1 MKTIYRMVLSTFIL
15 VFLVSVLFF
24 VLVVQLLDLFSNL
37 WRYLAHETTL
47 RQILTIAYYYLPK
60 CLSYAIPPGL
70 LFSAAFTLGMLYKNN
85 ELIAILGSG
94 ISLYRLVLP
103 FVLIGVILSVFG
115 FFFEQNVVIDT
126 YIRKNELFRGA
137 VRQEI
142 SYSNTNVTVISE
154 DTLTIYQVNYYN
166 DKKETLTDLMILRR
180 GQNNGFVARIDAD
193 WAEWNGRYWIL
204 HNSRRYI
211 WEEAEQT
218 VILRQSSLYQAEE
231 LVEPPATFRKTTRDV
246 EEMRSVEARQ
256 WIDKLKRAGLPY
268 RGALTEYYTKYF
280 FAASP
285 FIVVLIAAGMGGR
298 FKRNVL
304 LMNLLTALL
313 VSVIYY
319 VMQMVSVILAKNGL
333 LPPLAGA
340 GLSFVLFLAVGALA
354 LRTART

>member
-1 MKTIYRMVLSTFIL
+1 M
-15 VFLVSVLFF
+15 
-24 VLVVQLLDLFSNL
+24 LL
-37 WRYLAHETTL
+37 
-47 RQILTIAYYYLPK
+47 
-60 CLSYAIPPGL
+60 
-70 LFSAAFTLGMLYKNN
+70 
-85 ELIAILGSG
+85 
-94 ISLYRLVLP
+94 
-103 FVLIGVILSVFG
+103 GVGLSVFG

-126 YIRKNELFRGA
+126 FIHKNELFRGV

-154 DTLTIYQVNYYN
+154 DTHTIYQVNYYN
-166 DKKETLTDLMILRR
+166 DKKQTLTEVMILERAE
-180 GQNNGFVARIDAD
+180 NNGFAARIDAD
-193 WAEWNGRYWIL
+193 WAEWNGRHWIL

-211 WEEAEQT
+211 WEEEQQT
-218 VILRQSSLYQAEE
+218 VVLRQSARYEATE
-231 LVEPPATFRKTTRDV
+231 LTEPPMTFRKSTRDV
-246 EEMRSVEARQ
+246 EEMRSAEARQ

-268 RGALTEYYTKYF
+268 RGALTEYYKKFF

-285 FIVVLIAAGMGGR
+285 FIVVLIATGMGGR

-319 VMQMVSVILAKNGL
+319 VLQMVSVILAKNGL

>member
-1 MKTIYRMVLSTFIL
+1 MKTIYRMVLTTFIL

-24 VLVVQLLDLFSNL
+24 VLIVQLLDLFTNL
-37 WRYLAHETTL
+37 WRYLAHDTGLQE
-47 RQILTIAYYYLPK
+47 ILKIAYFYLPK
-60 CLSYAIPPGL
+60 CLTYATAPGL

-94 ISLYRLVLP
+94 ISLFRLVLP
-103 FVLIGVILSVFG
+103 FMLIGIALSIFG

-126 YIRKNELFRGA
+126 FIRKNELFRGA

-154 DTLTIYQVNYYN
+154 DTFTIYQVNYYN
-166 DKKETLTDLMILRR
+166 DKKQTLTDLMILER
-180 GQNNGFVARIDAD
+180 GENNGFVSRTDAD
-193 WAEWNGRYWIL
+193 WAEWNGRHWVL
-204 HNSRRYI
+204 HNSRRYL
-211 WEEAEQT
+211 WDEQQQT
-218 VILRQSSLYQAEE
+218 VVLQRSALRQAAE
-231 LVEPPATFRKTTRDV
+231 LTEPPMTFRKTTRDV
-246 EEMRSVEARQ
+246 EEMKSAEARL

-268 RGALTEYYTKYF
+268 RGSLTEYYKKFF

-340 GLSFVLFLAVGALA
+340 GLSFVLFLAVGALS

>member
-1 MKTIYRMVLSTFIL
+1 MKTIYGMILTTFIL
-15 VFLVSVLFF
+15 IFLVSVLFF
-24 VLVVQLLDLFSNL
+24 VLVVQLLDLFANL
-37 WRYLAHETTL
+37 WRYLAHETSL
-47 RQILTIAYYYLPK
+47 REILTIAYYYLPK

-70 LFSAAFTLGMLYKNN
+70 LFSAAFTLGILYRNN

-103 FVLIGVILSVFG
+103 FVLLGMALSVFS
-115 FFFEQNVVIDT
+115 FFFEQYVVIDT
-126 YIRKNELFRGA
+126 FIRKNEMFRA
-137 VRQEI
+137 SVRQEI

-154 DTLTIYQVNYYN
+154 DTNTIYQVNYYN
-166 DKKETLTDLMILRR
+166 DAKQTLTDLMILER
-180 GQNNGFVARIDAD
+180 GENNGFVARIDAD
-193 WAEWNGRYWIL
+193 WAEWNGSHWVL
-204 HNSRRYI
+204 HNSRRYM
-211 WEEAEQT
+211 WEEGEQT
-218 VILRQSSLYQAEE
+218 VVLKHRSLEEAAE
-231 LVEPPATFRKTTRDV
+231 LSEPPQTFRKTTRDV
-246 EEMRSVEARQ
+246 EEMKSGEARQ

-268 RGALTEYYTKYF
+268 RGALTEYYKKFF

-319 VMQMVSVILAKNGL
+319 VMQMVAIILAKNGL

-340 GLSFVLFLAVGALA
+340 GLSFVLFLAIGALT

>member
-1 MKTIYRMVLSTFIL
+1 MKTIYGMILTTFIL

-24 VLVVQLLDLFSNL
+24 VLIVQLLDLFANL
-37 WRYLAHETTL
+37 WRYLAHETSL
-47 RQILTIAYYYLPK
+47 REILTIAYYYLPK

-70 LFSAAFTLGMLYKNN
+70 LFSAAFTLGVLYKNN

-103 FVLIGVILSVFG
+103 FLLFGVGLSVFG

-126 YIRKNELFRGA
+126 FIRKNELFRGA

-154 DTLTIYQVNYYN
+154 DTTTIYQVNYYN
-166 DKKETLTDLMILRR
+166 DKKQTLTDLLILERAK
-180 GQNNGFVARIDAD
+180 NNGFAARIDAD

-218 VILRQSSLYQAEE
+218 VVLKQSALYEARE
-231 LVEPPATFRKTTRDV
+231 LTEPPTTFRKTTRDV
-246 EEMRSVEARQ
+246 EEMRSAEARQ

-268 RGALTEYYTKYF
+268 RGALTEYYKKFF

-285 FIVVLIAAGMGGR
+285 FIVVLIATGMGGR

-319 VMQMVSVILAKNGL
+319 VLQMVSVILAKNGL
-333 LPPLAGA
+333 VPPLAGA
-340 GLSFVLFLAVGALA
+340 GLSFILFLAVGSLA

>member
-1 MKTIYRMVLSTFIL
+1 MKTIYGMILGTFIL

-24 VLVVQLLDLFSNL
+24 VLIVQLLDLFTNL
-37 WRYLAHETTL
+37 WRYLAHDTSLTEIL
-47 RQILTIAYYYLPK
+47 RIAYYYLPK

-70 LFSAAFTLGMLYKNN
+70 LFSAAYTLGMLYKNN

-103 FVLIGVILSVFG
+103 FILVGIGLSVFG
-115 FFFEQNVVIDT
+115 FFFEQYLVIDT
-126 YIRKNELFRGA
+126 FIRKNELFRET

-154 DTLTIYQVNYYN
+154 DTLTIYQVDYYN
-166 DKKETLTDLMILRR
+166 DKKETLTDVMILQRDPD
-180 GQNNGFVARIDAD
+180 GGFGARIDAD
-193 WAEWNGRYWIL
+193 WGEWNGRHWVL
-204 HNSRRYI
+204 HDSRSYG
-211 WEEAEQT
+211 WGEEGRSVELERSA
-218 VILRQSSLYQAEE
+218 LLQATE
-231 LVEPPATFRKTTRDV
+231 LTEPPATFRKTTRDV
-246 EEMRSVEARQ
+246 EEMKSGEARV

-268 RGALTEYYTKYF
+268 RGALTEYYKKYF

-304 LMNLLTALL
+304 LMNLLTALV
-313 VSVIYY
+313 VSVVYY
-319 VMQMVSVILAKNGL
+319 VLQMVAVILAKNGL

-340 GLSFVLFLAVGALA
+340 GLAFVAFLAIGSLA

>member
-1 MKTIYRMVLSTFIL
+1 MVLSTFIL

-24 VLVVQLLDLFSNL
+24 VLIVQLLDLFSNL
-37 WRYLAHETTL
+37 WRYLAHDAGL
-47 RQILTIAYYYLPK
+47 REILTIAYYYLPK

-70 LFSAAFTLGMLYKNN
+70 LFSAAFTLGVLYKNN

-103 FVLIGVILSVFG
+103 FVLIGIALSVFG
-115 FFFEQNVVIDT
+115 FFFEQYVVIDT
-126 YIRKNELFRGA
+126 YIRKNQMFRGA

-142 SYSNTNVTVISE
+142 SYSNTNVTVISA

-166 DKKETLTDLMILRR
+166 DKKETLTDLMVLER
-180 GQNNGFVARIDAD
+180 GATNGFVARIDAD
-193 WAEWNGRYWIL
+193 WAEWNGRHWVL
-204 HNSRRYI
+204 HNSRRYF
-211 WEEAEQT
+211 WEESAQT
-218 VILRQSSLYQAEE
+218 VVLQRAPLYQATE
-231 LVEPPATFRKTTRDV
+231 LTEPPQTFRKTTRDV
-246 EEMRSVEARQ
+246 EEMRSGEARQ

-268 RGALTEYYTKYF
+268 REALTEYYKKFF

-285 FIVVLIAAGMGGR
+285 FIVVLIATGMGGR

-319 VMQMVSVILAKNGL
+319 VTQMVSIILAKNGL

-340 GLSFVLFLAVGALA
+340 GLSFVLFFAVGGLT

>member
-1 MKTIYRMVLSTFIL
+1 MKTLYGMVLTTFIL
-15 VFLVSVLFF
+15 VFLVSLLFF
-24 VLVVQLLDLFSNL
+24 VLVVQLLDLFANL
-37 WRYLAHETTL
+37 WRYLAHETSL
-47 RQILTIAYYYLPK
+47 QEILSIAYYYLPK

-70 LFSAAFTLGMLYKNN
+70 LFSAAFTLGVLHKNN

-94 ISLYRLVLP
+94 ISLFRLVLP
-103 FVLIGVILSVFG
+103 FVLLGMALSVFG
-115 FFFEQNVVIDT
+115 FFFEQYVVIDSF
-126 YIRKNELFRGA
+126 IRKKQMFRTA

-142 SYSNTNVTVISE
+142 SYSNTNITVISE
-154 DTLTIYQVNYYN
+154 DTFTIYQVNYYN
-166 DKKETLTDLMILRR
+166 DKKQTLTDLMILER
-180 GQNNGFVARIDAD
+180 GENNGFRARIDAD
-193 WAEWNGRYWIL
+193 WAEWNGRHWIL

-211 WEEAEQT
+211 WEEDKQT
-218 VILRQSSLYQAEE
+218 VVLQQSALYEATE
-231 LVEPPATFRKTTRDV
+231 LTEAPGTFRKTTRDV
-246 EEMRSVEARQ
+246 EEMRGAEARQ

-268 RGALTEYYTKYF
+268 RGALTEYYTKFF

-285 FIVVLIAAGMGGR
+285 FIVVLIATGMGGR

-319 VMQMVSVILAKNGL
+319 VLQMVSVILAKNGL
-333 LPPLAGA
+333 IPPLAGA

>member
-1 MKTIYRMVLSTFIL
+1 MKTLHGMILTTFI
-15 VFLVSVLFF
+15 VIFLVSVLFF
-24 VLVVQLLDLFSNL
+24 VLIVQLLDLFTNL
-37 WRYLAHETTL
+37 WRYLAHETSL
-47 RQILTIAYYYLPK
+47 QEILSIAYYYLPK

-70 LFSAAFTLGMLYKNN
+70 LFSAAFTLGILYKNN

-103 FVLIGVILSVFG
+103 FVLLGAGLSVFG

-126 YIRKNELFRGA
+126 YIRKNELFRAA

-166 DKKETLTDLMILRR
+166 DKKQTLTDLLILER
-180 GQNNGFVARIDAD
+180 GDNNGFAARIDAD
-193 WAEWNGRYWIL
+193 WAEWNGQHWIL
-204 HNSRRYI
+204 HNSRRYL
-211 WEEAEQT
+211 WVEAEQT
-218 VILRQSSLYQAEE
+218 VILRRAALDQATE
-231 LVEPPATFRKTTRDV
+231 LTEPPGTFRKTTRDV
-246 EEMRSVEARQ
+246 EEMRSPEARQ

-268 RGALTEYYTKYF
+268 RGALTEYYKKFF

-285 FIVVLIAAGMGGR
+285 FIVVLIATGMGGR

-340 GLSFVLFLAVGALA
+340 GLAFVLFLAVGAVA

>member
-1 MKTIYRMVLSTFIL
+1 MRTIYRMVLSTFIL

-37 WRYLAHETTL
+37 WRYLAHETSL
-47 RQILTIAYYYLPK
+47 QEILIITYYYLPK

-70 LFSAAFTLGMLYKNN
+70 LFAAAFTLGILYKNN

-103 FVLIGVILSVFG
+103 FVLIGIALSVFG

-126 YIRKNELFRGA
+126 FIRKNELFRAA

-154 DTLTIYQVNYYN
+154 DTFTIYQVNYYN
-166 DKKETLTDLMILRR
+166 DKKQTLTDLMILER
-180 GQNNGFVARIDAD
+180 GENNGFVARIDAD
-193 WAEWNGRYWIL
+193 WAEWNGRHWIL
-204 HNSRRYI
+204 HNSRRYF
-211 WEEAEQT
+211 WDED
-218 VILRQSSLYQAEE
+218 RQSVVLQHSALYQAAE
-231 LVEPPATFRKTTRDV
+231 LTEPPVTFRKTTRDV
-246 EEMRSVEARQ
+246 EEMGSAEARR

-268 RGALTEYYTKYF
+268 REALTEYYKKYF

-285 FIVVLIAAGMGGR
+285 FIVVLIATGMGGR

-340 GLSFVLFLAVGALA
+340 GLSFVLFLAVGTPA

>member
-1 MKTIYRMVLSTFIL
+1 MKTLYAMILTTFIL
-15 VFLVSVLFF
+15 IFLVSVLFF
-24 VLVVQLLDLFSNL
+24 VLIVQLLDLFTNL
-37 WRYLAHETTL
+37 WRYLAHETSL
-47 RQILTIAYYYLPK
+47 QEILSIAYYYLPK

-70 LFSAAFTLGMLYKNN
+70 LFSAAFTLGILYKNN

-103 FVLIGVILSVFG
+103 FVLLGAGLSVFG
-115 FFFEQNVVIDT
+115 FFFEQHVVIDT
-126 YIRKNELFRGA
+126 FIRKNELFRAA

-154 DTLTIYQVNYYN
+154 DTSTIYQVNYYN
-166 DKKETLTDLMILRR
+166 DKKQTLTDLMILER
-180 GQNNGFVARIDAD
+180 GENNGFAARIDAD
-193 WAEWNGRYWIL
+193 WAEWNGRHWIL

-211 WEEAEQT
+211 WEQAEQT
-218 VILRQSSLYQAEE
+218 VIFKHVALDQATE
-231 LVEPPATFRKTTRDV
+231 LTEPPATFRKTTRDV
-246 EEMRSVEARQ
+246 EEMLSAEARQ

-268 RGALTEYYTKYF
+268 RGALTEYYKKYF

-285 FIVVLIAAGMGGR
+285 FIVVLIATGLGGR

-319 VMQMVSVILAKNGL
+319 VLQMVSVILAKNGL

-340 GLSFVLFLAVGALA
+340 GLAFVLFLAVGAVL